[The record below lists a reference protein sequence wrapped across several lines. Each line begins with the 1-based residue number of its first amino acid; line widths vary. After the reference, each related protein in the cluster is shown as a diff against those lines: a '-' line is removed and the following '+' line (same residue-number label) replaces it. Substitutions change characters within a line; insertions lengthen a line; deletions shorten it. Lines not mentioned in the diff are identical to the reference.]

1 MLETPT
7 ATDGQ
12 VVVRMGG
19 ASSRG
24 GRWPLVTPEEAWKVR
39 RLVLV
44 SMLLAALAAAYLT
57 MWPVP
62 IAPVAWDP
70 SPAPSLTGPY
80 ALNHDLV
87 ASDRLLEGFG
97 TGPEDVAFDSDGNLY
112 TGFHEGTIARL
123 SMADGEATVF
133 ANTGGRPLGMAF
145 DDRGRLIVADA
156 FRGLLAVRPDGTG
169 SILATGADGL
179 LFGFADDLDIAPD
192 GTIYMSDASTKF
204 GYGADVLDLMEHGG
218 RGRLVA
224 YDPETGATEVVLDG
238 LQFANGV
245 TVAPDGSFVLVAET
259 GAYRIRRLWL
269 DGPAAG
275 TSDVFIDNLP
285 GFPDNINFTNRNT
298 VWVALPSPRLASVD
312 ALAPRPFLRKVV
324 LRLPAA
330 LQPAP
335 IRHGLVVELDREGN
349 PVRSLHDPTGEVAL
363 VTSVMER
370 DRRLYLGSYKE
381 STLVVVDGAVAAA
394 GTGATPDDPSAR

>member
-1 MLETPT
+1 M
-7 ATDGQ
+7 
-12 VVVRMGG
+12 
-19 ASSRG
+19 
-24 GRWPLVTPEEAWKVR
+24 VR

-44 SMLLAALAAAYLT
+44 SMLLVALAAAYLT

-62 IAPVAWDP
+62 VAPVAWDP
-70 SPAPSLTGPY
+70 PPAPDFTGPY

-87 ASDRLLEGFG
+87 ASKRLLEGYG
-97 TGPEDVAFDSDGNLY
+97 IGPEDVAFDEAGNLY
-112 TGFHEGTIARL
+112 TGFHDGAIVRL
-123 SMADGEATVF
+123 PLAGGEPTVL
-133 ANTGGRPLGMAF
+133 ANTGGRPLGMTF
-145 DDRGRLIVADA
+145 DDRGRLIVVDA
-156 FRGLLAVRPDGTG
+156 FRGLLAVRPDGTS

-224 YDPETGATEVVLDG
+224 YDPRTGSTEVVLDG

-245 TVAPDGSFVLVAET
+245 AVATDGSFVLVAET

-285 GFPDNINFTNRNT
+285 GFPDNINFTDRNT

-335 IRHGLVVELDREGN
+335 IRHGFVVELDRDGR
-349 PVRSLHDPTGEVAL
+349 PVRSLQDPSGEVAL

-370 DRRLYLGSYKE
+370 GHRLYLGSYKE
-381 STLVVVDGAVAAA
+381 SSLVVVDDVAAA
-394 GTGATPDDPSAR
+394 AGEDTTLDDARAR

>member
-1 MLETPT
+1 M
-7 ATDGQ
+7 
-12 VVVRMGG
+12 
-19 ASSRG
+19 
-24 GRWPLVTPEEAWKVR
+24 VR

-62 IAPVAWDP
+62 AAPVAWDP
-70 SPAPSLTGPY
+70 PPAPSLTGPY

-87 ASDRLLEGFG
+87 VSSRLLEGFG
-97 TGPEDVAFDSDGNLY
+97 TGPEDVAFDPDGNLY

-123 SMADGEATVF
+123 RLADGEATVF
-133 ANTGGRPLGMAF
+133 ANTGGRPLGMTF

-156 FRGLLAVRPDGTG
+156 FRGLLAVRPDGTS

-224 YDPETGATEVVLDG
+224 YDPGTGSTEVVLDG

-285 GFPDNINFTNRNT
+285 GFPDNINFTDRNT

-312 ALAPRPFLRKVV
+312 ALAPRPFLRSVV
-324 LRLPAA
+324 LRLPAT

-335 IRHGLVVELDREGN
+335 IRHGFVVELDRDGN
-349 PVRSLHDPTGEVAL
+349 PLRSLQDPSGEVAL
-363 VTSVMER
+363 VTSVTER
-370 DRRLYLGSYKE
+370 DHRLFLGSHKE
-381 STLVVVDGAVAAA
+381 PSLVVVEDAVAAA
-394 GTGATPDDPSAR
+394 GEETTLDESRAR